1 MFVCLLE
8 LFDFI
13 FGYSGISEGFVLSF
27 LGILVIAII
36 VAVFAV
42 PVIIA
47 SIGGLLGLHQFN
59 MRIIH
64 AQFVM
69 IDRIGRVDFLD
80 EYSKEGRLGIVEG
93 GDHLKGGE
101 EGGVGQQAE
110 R

>member
-1 MFVCLLE
+1 
-8 LFDFI
+8 
-13 FGYSGISEGFVLSF
+13 
-27 LGILVIAII
+27 
-36 VAVFAV
+36 
-42 PVIIA
+42 
-47 SIGGLLGLHQFN
+47 

-69 IDRIGRVDFLD
+69 IDRIGGVDFLD

-110 R
+110 RLWQASGGELSLFSRLPLPWSFYF